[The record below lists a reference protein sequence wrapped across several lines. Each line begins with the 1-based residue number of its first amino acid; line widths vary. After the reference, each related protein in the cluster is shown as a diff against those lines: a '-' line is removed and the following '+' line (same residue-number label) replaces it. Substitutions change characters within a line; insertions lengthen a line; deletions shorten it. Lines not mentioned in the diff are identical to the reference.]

1 MRNRLTGQNAAL
13 RAASRAGL
21 ASLGLLLALAL
32 AACTTVEGTNALT
45 DPATFEREVMNTTA
59 RGVGLIPGETPKPEL
74 TQARAPLALPKAGQA
89 LPAPSTEVA
98 AAQLPKDSDNVQID
112 TSNLTEADLARLRN
126 AKVVDLRSISGR
138 PLTESET
145 KVLMARLRNAN
156 ADVTVKTGD
165 RPLYLPPDEYF
176 TRVGDADLV
185 CAAPNGNLVSIR
197 DPQCPEDVRKALAR
211 QSTAVTG
218 AAINNGM
225 SLTKSETKI
234 GQ

>member
-21 ASLGLLLALAL
+21 ASLGLLLALTL

-59 RGVGLIPGETPKPEL
+59 RGVGLIPGEAPKPEL